1 MWRYM
6 ETDELYHHGIIGMK
20 WGVRRYQNKDGTLTP
35 AGKRK
40 AQKTLDKYER
50 ITGKKIHINQGNKS
64 SSLNKKK
71 SIKEMTNE
79 ELDAKIRRKEKE
91 NRYKQLYPETV
102 SRGKKFMN
110 NVKDVLSY
118 GIKEGSKEGAKN
130 VVSNIV
136 KQIGDSVIKT
146 GSNTTKKKK

>member
-1 MWRYM
+1 MWRYV
-6 ETDELYHHGIIGMK
+6 ETDELYHHGVIGMK

-40 AQKTLDKYER
+40 AQKALDKYER
-50 ITGKKIHINQGNKS
+50 ITGKKIHVNQGNKS
-64 SSLNKKK
+64 TSTNKKK
-71 SIKEMTNE
+71 SVKEMTNE

-110 NVKDVLSY
+110 GLTNDVIIP
-118 GIKEGSKEGAKN
+118 GVKEGGKQLVTN
-130 VVSNIV
+130 LV
-136 KQIGDSVIKT
+136 KQIGDNVIKT